1 MPNSFLPSSTPLSVQ
16 LEYQSA
22 AIPFPRLLGNFP
34 VQILTMF
41 EEYQS
46 VKADGKSCWLRWLW
60 SLGAPPSALHHPGQA
75 AASDTPMSGAEVTS
89 GVSGLPLHCPE
100 TVWDAPGILEKIGT
114 FPLHRTSQ
122 NHEHLETYIPCLKAV
137 KNLCRGC
144 LFALGKT
151 VY

>member
-75 AASDTPMSGAEVTS
+75 AASDTPMSGLRSPLECQVSLCTALRQCGMLQVSWKRLVPFHCTGPLRTMNILRLTYLVLRPLKICAE
-89 GVSGLPLHCPE
+89 
-100 TVWDAPGILEKIGT
+100 D
-114 FPLHRTSQ
+114 
-122 NHEHLETYIPCLKAV
+122 
-137 KNLCRGC
+137 
-144 LFALGKT
+144 
-151 VY
+151 VYSL